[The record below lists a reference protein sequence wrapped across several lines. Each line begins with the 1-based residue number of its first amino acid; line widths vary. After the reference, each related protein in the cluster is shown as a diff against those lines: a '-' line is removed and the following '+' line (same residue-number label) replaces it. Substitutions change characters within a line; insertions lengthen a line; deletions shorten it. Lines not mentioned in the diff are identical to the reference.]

1 MFWHNFK
8 YAGKMLIKG
17 KDTLFWTILFPI
29 ALFTFMYMAFGNIM
43 EKDEMFNTKG
53 KMLQDITVAL
63 GGRVAEEEVFD
74 DITTGAS
81 QDIKQATGLAKSMV
95 TKFGMSEAVG
105 LINYDDDNNEVFIGR
120 DLAHTAR
127 GYGEGVATVIDQE
140 VKRIIDECYDRAR
153 HIIRKYDDVLHAC
166 ADLLLEKEKI
176 SREEFEAL
184 FPEDVSED

>member
-1 MFWHNFK
+1 MP
-8 YAGKMLIKG
+8 LPER
-17 KDTLFWTILFPI
+17 D
-29 ALFTFMYMAFGNIM
+29 
-43 EKDEMFNTKG
+43 DMFNTKG

-81 QDIKQATGLAKSMV
+81 QDIKQATNLAKSMV

-105 LINYDDDNNEVFIGR
+105 LINYDDDSDEVFIGR
-120 DLAHTAR
+120 DLAHASR

-140 VKRIIDECYDRAR
+140 VKRIIDECYARAR
-153 HIIRKYDDVLHAC
+153 NILKQYDAVLRRC
-166 ADLLLEKEKI
+166 ADLLLENEKI

-184 FPEDVSED
+184 FGESV